1 MEEKEFFTRE
11 QAVMLISLLIQQG
24 AIAFPISR
32 EQLAWLTNDE
42 RIERLDAIGE
52 TLLALLRQ
60 MTGKPDLKPSESEGL
75 LREVKRLEE
84 DPDRPNPPDEE
95 NPF

>member
-1 MEEKEFFTRE
+1 M
-11 QAVMLISLLIQQG
+11 
-24 AIAFPISR
+24 AFSFRFKPLPVFLPEN
-32 EQLAWLTNDE
+32 EQLAWLTNEE